1 VILVLLIG
9 LLLIAVSF
17 ALFAR
22 TLLLPRMRAADSLR
36 QIDVYGFSGTA
47 AAAADAEPQGR
58 LPRLHLREG
67 LDSLAGTVGAAIAKR
82 VPSVSEENLKRIL
95 QGAGFYTLQPGR
107 FVGYQ
112 ALATIGLGGLFIW
125 FALVGNANPFLSVV
139 MVVTA
144 ILAGWSLPMAIV
156 KRRARARAERI
167 DLDMPDLI
175 DMLVAT
181 VEAGVAFSSSLQMA
195 SKRLRGPL
203 GEEVRLMLQ
212 EQSMGLGLNDALDN
226 MLDRQNT
233 PSVRAFVRAL
243 VQGEQLGVSIG
254 QTLRNLSTEMRT
266 LRRQLAE
273 ERAQKAP
280 VKLVFP
286 VVLLIFPALFVV
298 TLGPAALRIHEIF
311 Q

>member
-9 LLLIAVSF
+9 LFLIAVSF
-17 ALFAR
+17 GLFAR
-22 TLLLPRMRAADSLR
+22 TLLLPRMRTAASLR
-36 QIDVYGFSGTA
+36 QIDAYGFSGA
-47 AAAADAEPQGR
+47 ALESADSAPRG

-67 LDSLAGTVGAAIAKR
+67 VDSLATKFGKLIASR
-82 VPSVSEENLKRIL
+82 VTSINEENLKRIL

-112 ALATIGLGGLFIW
+112 ALGTVALGGVFIW
-125 FALVGNANPFLSVV
+125 LTVVGSTNPFLSMVTVV
-139 MVVTA
+139 AAV
-144 ILAGWSLPMAIV
+144 LAGWCLPLAIV

-181 VEAGVAFSSSLQMA
+181 VEAGIAFSSSLQMVA
-195 SKRLRGPL
+195 KRLRGPL
-203 GEEVRLMLQ
+203 GDEIRLTLQ
-212 EQSMGLGLNDALDN
+212 EQSMGLGLNDALNN
-226 MLDRQNT
+226 MLNRQNT
-233 PSVRAFVRAL
+233 PSVRAFVRSL
-243 VQGEQLGVSIG
+243 VQGEQLGISIG

-273 ERAQKAP
+273 ARAQKAP

-298 TLGPAALRIHEIF
+298 TLGPAALRIHAIF

>member
-9 LLLIAVSF
+9 LFLIALSF

-36 QIDVYGFSGTA
+36 QIDVYGFSGTGA
-47 AAAADAEPQGR
+47 ASAEATPTSR

-67 LDSLAGTVGAAIAKR
+67 VDSLAGGFGTFISSR
-82 VPSVSEENLKRIL
+82 VRSVNEENLRRIL

-112 ALATIGLGGLFIW
+112 ALATIALGGLFVW
-125 FALVGNANPFLSVV
+125 LAFVGSSGALLSIV
-139 MVVTA
+139 MIIAAVM
-144 ILAGWSLPMAIV
+144 AGWSLPLAIV
-156 KRRARARAERI
+156 KRRARARGERI
-167 DLDMPDLI
+167 DIDMPDLI

-181 VEAGVAFSSSLQMA
+181 VEAGLAFSSSLQVA

-203 GEEVRLMLQ
+203 GEEIRLTLQ
-212 EQSMGLGLNDALDN
+212 EQSMGLGLNQALNN

-233 PSVRAFVRAL
+233 ACVRSFVRSL
-243 VQGEQLGVSIG
+243 IQGEQLGVSIG

-298 TLGPAALRIHEIF
+298 TLGPAFLRIHGIF
-311 Q
+311 H

>member
-1 VILVLLIG
+1 VTSIN
-9 LLLIAVSF
+9 
-17 ALFAR
+17 
-22 TLLLPRMRAADSLR
+22 
-36 QIDVYGFSGTA
+36 
-47 AAAADAEPQGR
+47 
-58 LPRLHLREG
+58 
-67 LDSLAGTVGAAIAKR
+67 
-82 VPSVSEENLKRIL
+82 EENLKRIL

-112 ALATIGLGGLFIW
+112 ALGTVALGGVFIW
-125 FALVGNANPFLSVV
+125 LTVVGSTNPFLSMVTVV
-139 MVVTA
+139 AAV
-144 ILAGWSLPMAIV
+144 LAGWCLPLAIV

-181 VEAGVAFSSSLQMA
+181 VEAGIAFSSSLQMVA
-195 SKRLRGPL
+195 KRLRGPL
-203 GEEVRLMLQ
+203 GDEIRLTLQ
-212 EQSMGLGLNDALDN
+212 EQSMGLGLNDALNN
-226 MLDRQNT
+226 MLNRQNT
-233 PSVRAFVRAL
+233 PSVRAFVRSL
-243 VQGEQLGVSIG
+243 VQGEQLGISIG

-273 ERAQKAP
+273 ARAQKAP

-298 TLGPAALRIHEIF
+298 TLGPAALRIHAIF